1 MILEIKNYSK
11 NIKDKKILDN
21 INLTL
26 ESGKIYGF
34 YGRNGSGKTMLFRA
48 ISTLVYPSSGDIL
61 INKKS
66 IIYDDYDLSNIGLL
80 LEDPGFYSHLNGFDN
95 LSILYEIN
103 NKKNPEH
110 IRLVLKKVGLDKF
123 EKEKYKEYSL
133 GMKQKLRIAQAFM
146 ENQQLVILDEPTNGL
161 DEKSIENIRKII
173 LSLKKEDKLVLLASH
188 NKDDLKLLCDKIYKL
203 DNGKIVGEIKL
214 WKREKNL

>member
-1 MILEIKNYSK
+1 MKMILEIKNYSK

-214 WKREKNL
+214 